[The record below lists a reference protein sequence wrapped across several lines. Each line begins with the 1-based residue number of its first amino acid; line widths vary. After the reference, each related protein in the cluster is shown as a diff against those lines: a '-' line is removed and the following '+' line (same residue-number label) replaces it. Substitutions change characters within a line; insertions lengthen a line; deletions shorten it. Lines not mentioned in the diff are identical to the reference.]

1 MICRA
6 ISRRCTDSHHCEG
19 LEDEATQRQK
29 QADAGDGSKHRGRET
44 GGKHDHVGEGRKI
57 HHLMRI
63 HENYAKLSVTWT
75 RSACAVSSSM
85 SWFLEPA
92 ASLIRDSCSHW
103 WVYILC
109 WLSTCNIDRVW
120 TTLLP
125 TPSPLTFPL
134 LLSPLHTHLAR
145 FLSVSLPL
153 PLAPWSDD
161 SALFAK
167 ARGCRVTG
175 TQWAN
180 SSLGSTSGL
189 KLSPVYWK
197 AGLVEL

>member
-75 RSACAVSSSM
+75 M
-85 SWFLEPA
+85 SWLLEPA

-134 LLSPLHTHLAR
+134 LLSPLHAHLAR

>member
-75 RSACAVSSSM
+75 RQCLGFWSRLHHWYVTAAPTDGYTSSAGSAHVILIES
-85 SWFLEPA
+85 EPPSYPLPA
-92 ASLIRDSCSHW
+92 PSL
-103 WVYILC
+103 
-109 WLSTCNIDRVW
+109 
-120 TTLLP
+120 
-125 TPSPLTFPL
+125 
-134 LLSPLHTHLAR
+134 
-145 FLSVSLPL
+145 FLSSFPPYMLTWLASCLFLSLCL
-153 PLAPWSDD
+153 
-161 SALFAK
+161 
-167 ARGCRVTG
+167 
-175 TQWAN
+175 
-180 SSLGSTSGL
+180 SLHEVMIQLCLRRHG
-189 KLSPVYWK
+189 V
-197 AGLVEL
+197 VV